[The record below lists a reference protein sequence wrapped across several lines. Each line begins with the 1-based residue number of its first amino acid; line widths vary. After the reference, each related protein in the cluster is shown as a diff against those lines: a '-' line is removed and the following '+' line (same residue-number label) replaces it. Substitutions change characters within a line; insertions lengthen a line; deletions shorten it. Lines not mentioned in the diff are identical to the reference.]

1 MEERSKEEHR
11 ELTRIGEPV
20 KRLEEYRNS
29 AWKCVK
35 CRLCGMV
42 NPELMTSETYV
53 ENCPRGHR
61 YRYDAY
67 YGAGT
72 WELIRMLTTEP
83 PEIDIDDERLK
94 HIVFNCILCGNCQSI
109 CAVMKEMEPMNA
121 VIALREH
128 LVQNGVG
135 PLAEHSPLVKSIEN
149 YDNPWMSPRTS
160 RDKWAKKLGL
170 KDISKEKAEVLMFV
184 GCTGSYDP
192 AFRSTATSTATV
204 LKKLGI
210 DFGILGKK
218 EQCCSGIVFR
228 IGERG
233 AFETLKKNTAE
244 TINELECKTV
254 VTACAGCYSTFH
266 TEYSDDLNAEVL
278 HSVEF
283 LDRLIQEGELEFTKE
298 VKKRVTY
305 HDPCHVGRYAGI
317 YEAPRNILKA
327 IPGLELIEM
336 ERIRGYSRCC
346 GAGAG
351 VKSGNPDFAMWC
363 AKERLEE
370 ARDVTGTDM
379 LVTCCPF
386 CEQNLRDASKGFD
399 FGIEVVDLMDLVAMA
414 LE

>member
-1 MEERSKEEHR
+1 MEERSKKEHR
-11 ELTRIGEPV
+11 EITRIGEPI
-20 KRLEEYRNS
+20 KPLEKYRNS

-42 NPELMTSETYV
+42 NPEVMTSETYV
-53 ENCPRGHR
+53 ENCPRGNR

-83 PEIDIDDERLK
+83 PEIELDDERLK
-94 HIVFNCILCGNCQSI
+94 DIVFNCILCGNCQSI
-109 CAVMKEMEPMNA
+109 CSVMKEMEPMNA
-121 VIALREH
+121 VLALREH
-128 LVQNGVG
+128 LVKNGVG
-135 PLAEHSPLVKSIEN
+135 PMPEHDPLTKSIEN
-149 YDNPWMSPRTS
+149 YDNPWMSPRSS
-160 RDKWAKKLGL
+160 RDKWAKKLKL

-192 AFRSTATSTATV
+192 TFRPATTATARV
-204 LKKLGI
+204 LQKLGI

-218 EQCCSGIVFR
+218 ETCCAGTVFR
-228 IGERG
+228 IGERER
-233 AFETLKKNTAE
+233 FEKLKKKTADA
-244 TINELECKTV
+244 INELGCKTV
-254 VTACAGCYSTFH
+254 VTACAGCSSTFH
-266 TEYSDDLNAEVL
+266 TEYDGDLEPEVL

-283 LDRLIQEGELEFTKE
+283 LAKLIEEGQLTFTKE
-298 VKKRVTY
+298 VKKKVTF

-327 IPGLELIEM
+327 IPGLELVEM
-336 ERIRGYSRCC
+336 ERIKGHSRCC
-346 GAGAG
+346 GAGGG
-351 VKSGNPDFAMWC
+351 VRTFNPEFATWC

-370 ARDVTGTDM
+370 ARDATGAET

-386 CEQNLRDASKGFD
+386 CEQNLRDASKGSG
-399 FGIEVVDLMDLVAMA
+399 FGIEVVDVMELVEMA